1 MKPRLFTSL
10 IILLLS
16 TTLVF
21 SQKAEKIKGSKV
33 VTSSIQQ
40 VKPFTMIE
48 VEDNIEIYLEKGA
61 KSEIKIEADDNLHD
75 VISLKVENNILI
87 ISTSKEIQGFK
98 KLTVKVTY
106 TNDLNLITTKD
117 ESIVTAIQE
126 IILDTIT
133 FKSLDKSKLF
143 LNVNAGNFNL
153 LADDKSKIELNLKSE
168 TAFVELS
175 KNSSLKALINSSE
188 LKFDLYQK
196 SSAIIEGDSDN
207 SIIRIDNLA
216 ELNAIKF
223 NSKTS
228 DLTIEGK
235 ANCSLHTRSTSTYV
249 HTIIVRNIAASIV
262 VTTKIKRTRLYLSAR
277 YPNIGANT
285 N

>member
-33 VTSSIQQ
+33 VTSSTQQ

-48 VEDNIEIYLEKGA
+48 VEDNIEIYLEKGV

-126 IILDTIT
+126 INLDTVT

-188 LKFDLYQK
+188 LKCDLYQK

-207 SIIRIDNLA
+207 SMIRIDNLA

-235 ANCSLHTRSTSTYV
+235 ANCSLLVENNFILDANDNSEISVYG
-249 HTIIVRNIAASIV
+249 NP
-262 VTTKIKRTRLYLSAR
+262 KIEIRKFSGEAKLLKKL
-277 YPNIGANT
+277 PLKK
-285 N
+285 

>member
-48 VEDNIEIYLEKGA
+48 VEDNIEIYLEKGV

-188 LKFDLYQK
+188 LKCDLYQK

-235 ANCSLHTRSTSTYV
+235 ASCSLVVENNFILDANDNTE
-249 HTIIVRNIAASIV
+249 ISIYGNP
-262 VTTKIKRTRLYLSAR
+262 KIEIRKFSGEAKLLKKL
-277 YPNIGANT
+277 PLKK
-285 N
+285 

>member
-48 VEDNIEIYLEKGA
+48 VEDNLEISVEKGD
-61 KSEIKIEADDNLHD
+61 KNEIKIEADDNLHD
-75 VISLKVENNILI
+75 AISLKVENNILI

-98 KLTVKVTY
+98 KLSVKVTY

-126 IILDTIT
+126 IILDTIN

-188 LKFDLYQK
+188 LKCDLYQK

-235 ANCSLHTRSTSTYV
+235 ANCSLLVENNFILEANDNTE
-249 HTIIVRNIAASIV
+249 ISIYGNP
-262 VTTKIKRTRLYLSAR
+262 KIEIRKFSGEAKLLKKL
-277 YPNIGANT
+277 PLKK
-285 N
+285 

>member
-48 VEDNIEIYLEKGA
+48 VEDNIEIYLEKGV

-126 IILDTIT
+126 IILDTVT

-188 LKFDLYQK
+188 LKCDLYQK

-235 ANCSLHTRSTSTYV
+235 ANCSLLVENNFILDANDNSE
-249 HTIIVRNIAASIV
+249 ISIYGNP
-262 VTTKIKRTRLYLSAR
+262 KIEIRKFSGEAKLLKKL
-277 YPNIGANT
+277 PLKK
-285 N
+285 

>member
-1 MKPRLFTSL
+1 
-10 IILLLS
+10 
-16 TTLVF
+16 
-21 SQKAEKIKGSKV
+21 
-33 VTSSIQQ
+33 
-40 VKPFTMIE
+40 MIE
-48 VEDNIEIYLEKGA
+48 VEDNIEIYLEKGS

-75 VISLKVENNILI
+75 IISLKVENNILI

-98 KLTVKVTY
+98 KLSVKVTY
-106 TNDLNLITTKD
+106 TDDLNLITTKD

-188 LKFDLYQK
+188 LKCDLYQK

-207 SIIRIDNLA
+207 SMFRIDNLA
-216 ELNAIKF
+216 ELNARKF

-235 ANCSLHTRSTSTYV
+235 ANCSLFVENNFILDANDNSE
-249 HTIIVRNIAASIV
+249 ISIYGNP
-262 VTTKIKRTRLYLSAR
+262 KIEIRKFSGEAKLLKKL
-277 YPNIGANT
+277 PLKK
-285 N
+285 

>member
-1 MKPRLFTSL
+1 MKPKLFTSL

-48 VEDNIEIYLEKGA
+48 VEDNIEIYLEKGS

-87 ISTSKEIQGFK
+87 ISTSKVIQGFK
-98 KLTVKVTY
+98 KLSVKVTY

-117 ESIVTAIQE
+117 ESIITAIQE

-168 TAFVELS
+168 TSFVELS
-175 KNSSLKALINSSE
+175 KNSTLKALINSSE
-188 LKFDLYQK
+188 LKCDLYQK

-216 ELNAIKF
+216 ELNASKF

-235 ANCSLHTRSTSTYV
+235 ASCSLLVENNFTLDANDNTEINVYG
-249 HTIIVRNIAASIV
+249 NP
-262 VTTKIKRTRLYLSAR
+262 KIEIRKFSGEAKLLKKL
-277 YPNIGANT
+277 PLKK
-285 N
+285 

>member
-48 VEDNIEIYLEKGA
+48 VEDNIEIYLEKGT

-98 KLTVKVTY
+98 KLSVKVTY

-117 ESIVTAIQE
+117 ESIITAIQE

-153 LADDKSKIELNLKSE
+153 QADDKSKIELNLKSE
-168 TAFVELS
+168 TSFIELS
-175 KNSSLKALINSSE
+175 KNSSLKALINSAE
-188 LKFDLYQK
+188 LKCDLYQK

-216 ELNAIKF
+216 ELNASKF

-235 ANCSLHTRSTSTYV
+235 ASCSLLVENNFTLDANDNTEINVYG
-249 HTIIVRNIAASIV
+249 NP
-262 VTTKIKRTRLYLSAR
+262 KIEIRKFSGEAKLLKKL
-277 YPNIGANT
+277 PLKK
-285 N
+285 

>member
-48 VEDNIEIYLEKGA
+48 VEDNIEIYLEKGV

-75 VISLKVENNILI
+75 AISLKVENNILI

-98 KLTVKVTY
+98 KLSVTVTY

-188 LKFDLYQK
+188 LKCDLYQK

-235 ANCSLHTRSTSTYV
+235 ANCSLLVENNFILDANDNSE
-249 HTIIVRNIAASIV
+249 ISIYGNP
-262 VTTKIKRTRLYLSAR
+262 KIEIRKFSGEAKLLKKL
-277 YPNIGANT
+277 PLKK
-285 N
+285 

>member
-126 IILDTIT
+126 IILDTVT

-175 KNSSLKALINSSE
+175 KNSSLKALINSAE
-188 LKFDLYQK
+188 LKCDLYQK

-207 SIIRIDNLA
+207 SMIRIDNLA
-216 ELNAIKF
+216 ELNARKF

-235 ANCSLHTRSTSTYV
+235 ANCSLLVENNFILDANDNSEISVYG
-249 HTIIVRNIAASIV
+249 NP
-262 VTTKIKRTRLYLSAR
+262 KIEIRKFSGEAKLLKKL
-277 YPNIGANT
+277 PLKK
-285 N
+285 

>member
-33 VTSSIQQ
+33 VTSSTQQ

-48 VEDNIEIYLEKGA
+48 VEDNIEIYLENGV

-126 IILDTIT
+126 IILDTVT

-175 KNSSLKALINSSE
+175 KNSSLKALINSAE
-188 LKFDLYQK
+188 LKCDLYQK

-207 SIIRIDNLA
+207 SMIRIDNLA
-216 ELNAIKF
+216 ELNARKF

-235 ANCSLHTRSTSTYV
+235 ANCSLLVENNFILDANDNSE
-249 HTIIVRNIAASIV
+249 ISIYGNP
-262 VTTKIKRTRLYLSAR
+262 KIEIRKFSGEAKLLKKL
-277 YPNIGANT
+277 PLKK
-285 N
+285 

>member
-48 VEDNIEIYLEKGA
+48 VEDNIEIYLEKGV

-75 VISLKVENNILI
+75 VINLKVENNILI

-188 LKFDLYQK
+188 LKCDLYQK
-196 SSAIIEGDSDN
+196 SSAILEGDSDN

-235 ANCSLHTRSTSTYV
+235 ASCSLVVENNFILDANDNTE
-249 HTIIVRNIAASIV
+249 ISIYGNP
-262 VTTKIKRTRLYLSAR
+262 KIEIRKFSGEAKLLKKL
-277 YPNIGANT
+277 PLKK
-285 N
+285 

>member
-1 MKPRLFTSL
+1 MKLKLFTSL

-48 VEDNIEIYLEKGA
+48 VEDNIEIYLEKGV

-75 VISLKVENNILI
+75 AISLKVENNILI

-126 IILDTIT
+126 IILDTVT

-175 KNSSLKALINSSE
+175 KNSSLKALINSAE
-188 LKFDLYQK
+188 LKCDLYQK

-207 SIIRIDNLA
+207 SMIRIDNLA
-216 ELNAIKF
+216 ELNARKF

-235 ANCSLHTRSTSTYV
+235 ANCSLLVENNFILDANDNSE
-249 HTIIVRNIAASIV
+249 ISIYGNP
-262 VTTKIKRTRLYLSAR
+262 KIEIRKFSGEAKLLKKL
-277 YPNIGANT
+277 PLKK
-285 N
+285 

>member
-1 MKPRLFTSL
+1 MKLKLFTSL

-48 VEDNIEIYLEKGA
+48 VEDNIEIYLEKGV

-75 VISLKVENNILI
+75 AISLKVENNILI

-98 KLTVKVTY
+98 KLSVKVTY

-175 KNSSLKALINSSE
+175 KNSSLKALINSAE
-188 LKFDLYQK
+188 LKCDLYQK

-216 ELNAIKF
+216 ELNARKF

-235 ANCSLHTRSTSTYV
+235 ANCSLLVENNFILDANDNSE
-249 HTIIVRNIAASIV
+249 ISIYGNP
-262 VTTKIKRTRLYLSAR
+262 KIEIRKFSGEAKLLKKL
-277 YPNIGANT
+277 PLKK
-285 N
+285 

>member
-1 MKPRLFTSL
+1 MKPRLFSSL

-48 VEDNIEIYLEKGA
+48 VEDNIEIYLEKGV

-75 VISLKVENNILI
+75 AISLKVENNILI

-98 KLTVKVTY
+98 KLSVTVTY
-106 TNDLNLITTKD
+106 TNDLNLITTKE

-126 IILDTIT
+126 IVLDTIT

-188 LKFDLYQK
+188 LKCDLYQK
-196 SSAIIEGDSDN
+196 SSAILEGDSDN

-216 ELNAIKF
+216 ELNARKF

-235 ANCSLHTRSTSTYV
+235 ANCSLLVENNFILDANDNSE
-249 HTIIVRNIAASIV
+249 ISIYGNP
-262 VTTKIKRTRLYLSAR
+262 KIEIRKFSGEAKLLKKL
-277 YPNIGANT
+277 PLKK
-285 N
+285 

>member
-10 IILLLS
+10 IIILLS

-48 VEDNIEIYLEKGA
+48 VEDNIEIYLEKGT

-98 KLTVKVTY
+98 KLSVKVTY

-117 ESIVTAIQE
+117 ESIITAIQE

-153 LADDKSKIELNLKSE
+153 QADDKSKIELNLKSE
-168 TAFVELS
+168 TSFIELS
-175 KNSSLKALINSSE
+175 KNSSLKALINSAE
-188 LKFDLYQK
+188 LKCDLYQK

-216 ELNAIKF
+216 ELNASKF

-235 ANCSLHTRSTSTYV
+235 ASCSLLVENNFTLDANDNTEINVYG
-249 HTIIVRNIAASIV
+249 NP
-262 VTTKIKRTRLYLSAR
+262 KIEIRKFSGEAKLLKKL
-277 YPNIGANT
+277 PLKK
-285 N
+285 

>member
-1 MKPRLFTSL
+1 MKPRLFSFL
-10 IILLLS
+10 IILLFS

-48 VEDNIEIYLEKGA
+48 VEDNIEIHLEKGA

-188 LKFDLYQK
+188 LKCDLYQK
-196 SSAIIEGDSDN
+196 SSAILEGDSDN

-235 ANCSLHTRSTSTYV
+235 ANCSLLVENNFILDANDNSE
-249 HTIIVRNIAASIV
+249 ISIYGNP
-262 VTTKIKRTRLYLSAR
+262 KIEIRKFSGEAKLLKKL
-277 YPNIGANT
+277 PLKK
-285 N
+285 

>member
-48 VEDNIEIYLEKGA
+48 VEDNIEIYLEKGV

-75 VISLKVENNILI
+75 AISLKVENNILI

-188 LKFDLYQK
+188 LKCDLYQK

-235 ANCSLHTRSTSTYV
+235 ASCSLVVENNFILDANDNTE
-249 HTIIVRNIAASIV
+249 ISIYGNP
-262 VTTKIKRTRLYLSAR
+262 KIEIRKFSGEAKLLKKL
-277 YPNIGANT
+277 PLKK
-285 N
+285 

>member
-1 MKPRLFTSL
+1 MKLKLFTSL

-48 VEDNIEIYLEKGA
+48 VEDNIEIYLEKGV

-75 VISLKVENNILI
+75 AISLKVENNILI

-98 KLTVKVTY
+98 KLSVKVTY

-188 LKFDLYQK
+188 LKCDLYQK

-207 SIIRIDNLA
+207 SMIRIDNLA
-216 ELNAIKF
+216 ELNARKF

-235 ANCSLHTRSTSTYV
+235 ANCSLFVENNFILDANDNSE
-249 HTIIVRNIAASIV
+249 ISIYGNP
-262 VTTKIKRTRLYLSAR
+262 KIEIRKFSGEAKLLKKL
-277 YPNIGANT
+277 PLKK
-285 N
+285 

>member
-1 MKPRLFTSL
+1 MAGWINQPPRQTSS
-10 IILLLS
+10 LLLHNIPIH
-16 TTLVF
+16 TTDHTRF
-21 SQKAEKIKGSKV
+21 SHQHGLWCDHFNYCSNTKI
-33 VTSSIQQ
+33 
-40 VKPFTMIE
+40 
-48 VEDNIEIYLEKGA
+48 
-61 KSEIKIEADDNLHD
+61 
-75 VISLKVENNILI
+75 VENNILI

-126 IILDTIT
+126 IILDTVT

-175 KNSSLKALINSSE
+175 KNSSLKALINSAE
-188 LKFDLYQK
+188 LKCDLYQK

-207 SIIRIDNLA
+207 SMIRIDNLA
-216 ELNAIKF
+216 CYIW
-223 NSKTS
+223 
-228 DLTIEGK
+228 
-235 ANCSLHTRSTSTYV
+235 V
-249 HTIIVRNIAASIV
+249 W
-262 VTTKIKRTRLYLSAR
+262 
-277 YPNIGANT
+277 
-285 N
+285 

>member
-1 MKPRLFTSL
+1 MKLRLFTSL

-48 VEDNIEIYLEKGA
+48 VEDNIEIYLEKGV

-75 VISLKVENNILI
+75 AISLKVENNILI

-126 IILDTIT
+126 IILDTVT

-188 LKFDLYQK
+188 LKCDLYQK
-196 SSAIIEGDSDN
+196 SSAILEGDSDN

-235 ANCSLHTRSTSTYV
+235 ANCSLLVENNFILDANDNSE
-249 HTIIVRNIAASIV
+249 ISIYGNP
-262 VTTKIKRTRLYLSAR
+262 KIEIRKFSGEAKLLKKL
-277 YPNIGANT
+277 PLKK
-285 N
+285 

>member
-1 MKPRLFTSL
+1 MKLKLFTSL

-48 VEDNIEIYLEKGA
+48 VEDNIEIYLEKGV

-75 VISLKVENNILI
+75 AISLKVENNILI

-126 IILDTIT
+126 IILDTVT

-175 KNSSLKALINSSE
+175 KNSSLKALINSAE
-188 LKFDLYQK
+188 LKCDLYQK

-207 SIIRIDNLA
+207 SMIRIDNLA
-216 ELNAIKF
+216 ELNARKF

-235 ANCSLHTRSTSTYV
+235 ANCSLLVENNFILDANDNSEISVYG
-249 HTIIVRNIAASIV
+249 NP
-262 VTTKIKRTRLYLSAR
+262 KIEIRKFSGEAKLLKKL
-277 YPNIGANT
+277 PLNK
-285 N
+285 

>member
-48 VEDNIEIYLEKGA
+48 VEDNIEIYLEKGV

-188 LKFDLYQK
+188 LKCDLYQK

-207 SIIRIDNLA
+207 SMIRIDNLA
-216 ELNAIKF
+216 ELNARKF

-235 ANCSLHTRSTSTYV
+235 ANCSLFVENNFILDANDNTE
-249 HTIIVRNIAASIV
+249 ISIYGNP
-262 VTTKIKRTRLYLSAR
+262 KIEIRKFSGEAKLLKKL
-277 YPNIGANT
+277 PLKK
-285 N
+285 

>member
-1 MKPRLFTSL
+1 MKPRLFSFL
-10 IILLLS
+10 IILLFS

-48 VEDNIEIYLEKGA
+48 VEDNIEIHLEKGA

-98 KLTVKVTY
+98 KLSIKVTY
-106 TNDLNLITTKD
+106 TNDLNLVTAKD
-117 ESIVTAIQE
+117 ESVINAIQE

-153 LADDKSKIELNLKSE
+153 QADDKSKIELNLKSE
-168 TAFVELS
+168 TSFIELS
-175 KNSSLKALINSSE
+175 KNSSLKALINSAE
-188 LKFDLYQK
+188 LKCDLYQK

-216 ELNAIKF
+216 ELNASKF

-235 ANCSLHTRSTSTYV
+235 ASCSLLVENNFTLDANDNTEINVYG
-249 HTIIVRNIAASIV
+249 NP
-262 VTTKIKRTRLYLSAR
+262 KIEIRKFSGEAKLLKKL
-277 YPNIGANT
+277 PLKK
-285 N
+285 

>member
-1 MKPRLFTSL
+1 MKPKLFTSL

-48 VEDNIEIYLEKGA
+48 VEDNIEIYLEKGT

-98 KLTVKVTY
+98 KLSVKVTY
-106 TNDLNLITTKD
+106 TNDLNLITAKD
-117 ESIVTAIQE
+117 ESVITAIQE

-168 TAFVELS
+168 TSFVELS
-175 KNSSLKALINSSE
+175 KNSTLKALINNAE
-188 LKFDLYQK
+188 LKCDLYQK

-216 ELNAIKF
+216 ELNASKF

-235 ANCSLHTRSTSTYV
+235 ASCSLLVENNLTLDANDNTEINVYG
-249 HTIIVRNIAASIV
+249 NP
-262 VTTKIKRTRLYLSAR
+262 KIEIRKFSGEAKLLKKL
-277 YPNIGANT
+277 PLKK
-285 N
+285 

>member
-1 MKPRLFTSL
+1 MKPRLFSFL
-10 IILLLS
+10 IILLFS

-48 VEDNIEIYLEKGA
+48 VEDNIEIYLEKGT

-98 KLTVKVTY
+98 KLSVKVTY

-117 ESIVTAIQE
+117 ESIITAIQE

-153 LADDKSKIELNLKSE
+153 QADDKSKIELNLKSE
-168 TAFVELS
+168 TSFIELS
-175 KNSSLKALINSSE
+175 KNSSLKALINSAE
-188 LKFDLYQK
+188 LKCDLYQK
-196 SSAIIEGDSDN
+196 SSTIIEGDSDN

-216 ELNAIKF
+216 ELNASKF

-235 ANCSLHTRSTSTYV
+235 ASCSLLVENNFTLDANDNTEINVYG
-249 HTIIVRNIAASIV
+249 NP
-262 VTTKIKRTRLYLSAR
+262 KIEIRKFSGEAKLLKKL
-277 YPNIGANT
+277 PLKK
-285 N
+285 